1 MRAANTSDRLSSSVL
16 RQTHSDFELIV
27 VGDGCTDETEEVV
40 RSFRSHQVS
49 WHNLET
55 NSGSQS
61 FPNNLGITKATGKWI
76 AYLGHD
82 DIWSSDHLAAMRAL
96 VDAQTELDFVISGC
110 IYYGPSDSEIYFIT
124 GIFDSQQAQFE
135 HFFPPSALAHRREVV
150 DLIGWWRDP
159 RTVAPPVDCELLL
172 RAAHAG
178 LRFASTKK
186 ITVHK
191 FAAGHRYLSYL
202 RPDAE
207 QQRASLE
214 DPQAHNP
221 ESLRKI
227 VEKCQKQNRFMTM
240 RYLDFSKFE
249 NGQLFDHNR
258 HNKGVLRPDLK
269 ALSGRIVLEQ
279 TGEPRALD
287 WYGLESGPRPFRWS
301 GPNPKPK
308 ILIPYTYGGKVR
320 ITLCVPAIAVAPL
333 CNIRIAVNG
342 RQADYEI
349 QKEKEGHYTVV
360 FQTHLSESDYSVLVI
375 HTPEMSCP
383 SQSEPRGIA
392 VSDTIIEPVSMATRW
407 SELRIRAAALLTG
420 GGWTDH

>member
-1 MRAANTSDRLSSSVL
+1 M
-16 RQTHSDFELIV
+16 
-27 VGDGCTDETEEVV
+27 
-40 RSFRSHQVS
+40 
-49 WHNLET
+49 
-55 NSGSQS
+55 
-61 FPNNLGITKATGKWI
+61 
-76 AYLGHD
+76 
-82 DIWSSDHLAAMRAL
+82 
-96 VDAQTELDFVISGC
+96 
-110 IYYGPSDSEIYFIT
+110 
-124 GIFDSQQAQFE
+124 
-135 HFFPPSALAHRREVV
+135 
-150 DLIGWWRDP
+150 
-159 RTVAPPVDCELLL
+159 
-172 RAAHAG
+172 
-178 LRFASTKK
+178 
-186 ITVHK
+186 HK

-221 ESLRKI
+221 ESLHKI

-269 ALSGRIVLEQ
+269 ALSRRIVLEQ

-308 ILIPYTYGGKVR
+308 ILDPLHVR
-320 ITLCVPAIAVAPL
+320 GESTNNLVRTSHRRGSSLQYPHRSKWPST
-333 CNIRIAVNG
+333 
-342 RQADYEI
+342 DYEI

-392 VSDTIIEPVSMATRW
+392 VSDTIIEPVSLARVGANFG
-407 SELRIRAAALLTG
+407 SAPQRF
-420 GGWTDH
+420 